1 MDYDDGM
8 TASFVL
14 TTGEACHEERLEII
28 GTKAKLLLEDNTL
41 TIIRHQDVEE
51 YIKTEM
57 VNSRE
62 NMQYTKETIEFP
74 KTPEPYIELL
84 ERFAR
89 ASLEHDDTYL
99 VAKGEEGLNSLM
111 LCAGAYYSACNGI
124 QVKLPVGAE
133 DYSRLMEELIMKEK
147 SIKNNI

>member
-1 MDYDDGM
+1 
-8 TASFVL
+8 
-14 TTGEACHEERLEII
+14 
-28 GTKAKLLLEDNTL
+28 
-41 TIIRHQDVEE
+41 
-51 YIKTEM
+51 M

-62 NMQYTKETIEFP
+62 NMQYVKETIEFP
-74 KTPEPYIELL
+74 KAPEPYTELL
-84 ERFAR
+84 KRFAR

-99 VAKGEEGLNSLM
+99 VSKGEEGINSLM

-124 QVKLPVGAE
+124 QVKLPVDAE

>member
-1 MDYDDGM
+1 
-8 TASFVL
+8 
-14 TTGEACHEERLEII
+14 
-28 GTKAKLLLEDNTL
+28 
-41 TIIRHQDVEE
+41 
-51 YIKTEM
+51 M

-99 VAKGEEGLNSLM
+99 VAKGEEGINSLM

-124 QVKLPVGAE
+124 QVKLPVASE

-147 SIKNNI
+147 SIKK